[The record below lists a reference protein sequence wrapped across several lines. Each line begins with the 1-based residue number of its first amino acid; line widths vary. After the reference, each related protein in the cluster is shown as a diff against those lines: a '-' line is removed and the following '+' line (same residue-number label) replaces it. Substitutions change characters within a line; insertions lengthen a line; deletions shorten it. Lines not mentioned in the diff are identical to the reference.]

1 MAEHRAAS
9 LYCKPHTRHAT
20 RENLLIF
27 NDLTRFAFCQPRV
40 PVTKCTGKTVHL
52 VKCVSFAPLFL
63 AVSKMARR
71 TEGQTCEY
79 SELAPTIMNYINLA
93 TLDSMYEAENLAE
106 ALSRNGITART
117 HDEQDVQRFIFF
129 TKPKAFSIVQVHD
142 ADYARA
148 VNLIQDMQS
157 THEPVCRHIFSC
169 PECGSLAVE
178 YPQFTRKYF
187 ITPLLLEWASNFGL
201 FEKKFYCR
209 KCHALW
215 PYQAGAKLP
224 EIGHATGVQVAPPN

>member
-1 MAEHRAAS
+1 
-9 LYCKPHTRHAT
+9 
-20 RENLLIF
+20 
-27 NDLTRFAFCQPRV
+27 
-40 PVTKCTGKTVHL
+40 
-52 VKCVSFAPLFL
+52 
-63 AVSKMARR
+63 
-71 TEGQTCEY
+71 
-79 SELAPTIMNYINLA
+79 MNYINLA

-148 VNLIQDMQS
+148 VNLIQDMQGA
-157 THEPVCRHIFSC
+157 HEPMCRHIFSC

-201 FEKKFYCR
+201 SRRSSIAANVTRYGLTRQEPSCPRSVMQRECR
-209 KCHALW
+209 W
-215 PYQAGAKLP
+215 PRPIERDPFG
-224 EIGHATGVQVAPPN
+224 G